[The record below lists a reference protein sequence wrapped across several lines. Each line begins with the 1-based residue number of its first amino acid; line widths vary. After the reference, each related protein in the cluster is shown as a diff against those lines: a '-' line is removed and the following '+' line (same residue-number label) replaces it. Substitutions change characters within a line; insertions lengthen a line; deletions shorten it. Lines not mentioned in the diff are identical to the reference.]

1 MNNSILIAAVSVLF
15 LILIIQILIII
26 ASQVRSKKA
35 FEILLQEEFKTQRE
49 FLDRSF
55 SNLRSELITGLSS
68 SSETVARTITSISEI
83 QRSQS
88 NSIGQEIRYFTESNR
103 AGSETLRTTIEK
115 QLTNIRE
122 MNEKK
127 LEDIRKIVDEKLTEA
142 LEKRLGQSF
151 NLVSDRLEAV
161 QRGLGE
167 MQNLAAGVGD
177 LKRVLTNVKTRGIWG
192 EVQLGNILEQILTP
206 EQYQI
211 NVRTKEHSTENVEF
225 AIKLPGREAD
235 NKDSFVWL
243 PVDSKF
249 PLENYIRVLDYAE
262 NNDTA
267 ALQTARA
274 ELILSIK
281 KMARDIRDKY
291 ISPPHTTDFGI
302 LFLPI
307 EGLYAEVLR
316 NPGLLEDLQQ
326 NYRIIIAGPATFSA
340 LLNSLKVGFRT
351 LAIEKRAGEVWQ
363 LLSAVKVEFSRF
375 GAILQKV
382 KKQLNLAAKTIDD
395 TDVRTRAME
404 RKLHNIELSS
414 EISQTDSFELP
425 EISEIESSDLTE

>member
-1 MNNSILIAAVSVLF
+1 
-15 LILIIQILIII
+15 
-26 ASQVRSKKA
+26 
-35 FEILLQEEFKTQRE
+35 
-49 FLDRSF
+49 
-55 SNLRSELITGLSS
+55 
-68 SSETVARTITSISEI
+68 
-83 QRSQS
+83 
-88 NSIGQEIRYFTESNR
+88 
-103 AGSETLRTTIEK
+103 
-115 QLTNIRE
+115 

-281 KMARDIRDKY
+281 KCQGYKIKY

-302 LFLPI
+302 LFTDRGTI
-307 EGLYAEVLR
+307 CR
-316 NPGLLEDLQQ
+316 SFKKSGLLEDLQQ

-351 LAIEKRAGEVWQ
+351 LAIENGPARSGSFC
-363 LLSAVKVEFSRF
+363 LL
-375 GAILQKV
+375 
-382 KKQLNLAAKTIDD
+382 
-395 TDVRTRAME
+395 
-404 RKLHNIELSS
+404 
-414 EISQTDSFELP
+414 
-425 EISEIESSDLTE
+425 